1 MHSLKLQINRIFK
14 GVSMKMIETALF
26 AASLSF
32 IFAFSDGKALAQ
44 EQKPADS
51 AKPQIEI
58 IAVPL
63 FESASI
69 YVKYSEDKFSGCKI
83 KFRLKGEK
91 VWRDAIAPDKI
102 KEENNFSSSIVGLNE
117 NSEYEVMA
125 EFLDEKGSPSI
136 SSSTNFKTWNSNP
149 PIAKTINIKKDLG
162 KTGPIEIIGE
172 KGSPEGWIKYVN
184 EPGAEIEGGY
194 DTEAAILVKD
204 SAYLI
209 FEGLN
214 VKGGRRFGINVVNSE
229 NVRIINCEFSG
240 WSRKGNQDLAR
251 KGVYYDENDK
261 VINVDGAV
269 NIASSFGTVIE
280 RCYMHDPR
288 ATANPWFYSHPAGPE
303 AVVVKSKGSTVIRY
317 NDFIGSDLHRWN
329 DAIEGI
335 DNGKKDGGF
344 NRDADIYGN
353 MFAFGND
360 DGIELDGGQR
370 HMRFFGNKV
379 EGFLCGISTA
389 PNMAGPTYIYRNLVV
404 NLGDEDGVVGSVIKN
419 GGGKTYTRGRS
430 FFFNNIF
437 YTDGHGIS
445 GVGYGKGENNT
456 SDRAMFRGFS
466 RNNIL
471 ACADIPLRDV
481 QKLPENDFDYDL
493 LCNRDAIGECIVA
506 APGVEKN
513 GILALPLFENPQEGN
528 FNLKDGS
535 PGIGKGA
542 MVANFA
548 EPGKNGKIDLGTFEQ
563 GKKGMFPIRPIPV
576 SYDKGQVNLT
586 ADLKDKS
593 ANFATVKVAV
603 NPGIAWKSNFKI
615 RKNDCF
621 DWIKVEPETGM
632 ISPDSPKEFKV
643 SLDIDKIK
651 NAGMHKG
658 LFLVRFD
665 DGFSIP
671 VTVYGKAYSKKFSVV
686 AGTDKLTLLGN
697 LKKMKVDGSQSE
709 EVFLMQ
715 RPENSAEFADKLEYS
730 ADIPEEGSYYF
741 HVRIKAPESP
751 VSSHDSLYFSIDG
764 EKPKRIDLS
773 SSLNWTWTKLK
784 AGIPENKDRFA
795 VKLPAGKHTF
805 KLIPREALYL
815 DRFEISADPLPAEK

>member
-1 MHSLKLQINRIFK
+1 
-14 GVSMKMIETALF
+14 MIKTSLF
-26 AASLSF
+26 AAVLF
-32 IFAFSDGKALAQ
+32 LAIGQ
-44 EQKPADS
+44 LDAQDVKPADS
-51 AKPQIEI
+51 AKPPIEI
-58 IAVPL
+58 TAIPL

-69 YVKYSEDKFSGCKI
+69 YVKYSEDKYSSCKI
-83 KFRLKGEK
+83 KFRLKGEND
-91 VWRDAIAPDKI
+91 WRDAIAPDKI
-102 KEENNFSSSIVGLNE
+102 KEENNFSSSIVDLKE

-125 EFLDEKGSPSI
+125 EMIDSKGA
-136 SSSTNFKTWNSNP
+136 STGSAKSGFKTWTSNP

-162 KTGPIEIIGE
+162 KGGAIEIIGE
-172 KGSPEGWIKYVN
+172 KGTPDGWIKYVN
-184 EPGAEIEGGY
+184 DSGAEIDGGY
-194 DTEAAILVKD
+194 ETDAAILVKD

-209 FEGLN
+209 FEGLK
-214 VKGGRRFGINVVNSE
+214 VKGGRRFGMNVSTSE
-229 NVRIINCEFSG
+229 NIRIINCEFSG
-240 WSRKGNQDLAR
+240 WARKGKQDLAR
-251 KGVYYDENDK
+251 KGQYFDENDQR
-261 VINVDGAV
+261 INIDGAV
-269 NIASSFGTVIE
+269 NIYMSLGTVIE

-288 ATANPWFYSHPAGPE
+288 GTANPWYYSHPAGPE
-303 AVVVKSKGSTVIRY
+303 AVVVKSKGSTVVRY

-329 DAIEGI
+329 DAIEGL

-419 GGGKTYTRGRS
+419 GGGKIYTRGRT

-471 ACADIPLRDV
+471 ACGDIPLRDV

-493 LCNRDAIGECIVA
+493 LCNRDAMGDCIVA
-506 APGVEKN
+506 ALGAEKN
-513 GILALPLFENPQEGN
+513 GILALPLFENAEEAD
-528 FNLKDGS
+528 FNLKPGS
-535 PGIGKGA
+535 PGIGKGSP
-542 MVANFA
+542 VANFA
-548 EPGKNGKIDLGTFEQ
+548 EPDKDGKMDIGTFEQ
-563 GKKGMFPIRPIPV
+563 GKPGMFPIRPIPV

-586 ADLKDKS
+586 ADLKDKT
-593 ANFATVKVAV
+593 ADFATVKVNV
-603 NPGIAWKSNFKI
+603 NPGSGWKSNFKI

-621 DWIKVEPETGM
+621 DWIKVEPETG
-632 ISPDSPKEFKV
+632 ILSADSPKEFKV
-643 SLDIDKIK
+643 SIDMDKIK
-651 NAGMHKG
+651 SAGLHKG
-658 LFLVRFD
+658 LFLVKFD

-671 VTVYGKAYSKKFSVV
+671 VTVYGKAYSKKFSVA
-686 AGTDKLTLLGN
+686 AGTDKLEMKGN
-697 LKKMKVDGSQSE
+697 LKKMKVDGSLSE
-709 EVFLMQ
+709 EVILMQ
-715 RPENSAEFADKLEYS
+715 RPENAAEFADYLEYS
-730 ADIPEEGSYYF
+730 AEIPEEGNYYF
-741 HVRIKAPESP
+741 HIRIKATASP
-751 VSSHDSLYFSIDG
+751 VGSHDSLYFSIDG

-773 SSLNWTWTKLK
+773 NSLNWTWTKLK
-784 AGIPENKDRFA
+784 AGIPENRDRFA
-795 VKLPAGKHTF
+795 TKLSAGKHVF

-815 DRFEISADPLPAEK
+815 DRLEVSADPLPSEK